1 MPAACVW
8 CLLPVWACLPRHREV
23 IRPLAPPE
31 EDPAYHPLAAQGYGF
46 RVQVDWGVT
55 YGPRGRQQHGLFWSA
70 ALRGDRLCC
79 TQVRAVRHEV
89 VLRPRD
95 QL

>member
-1 MPAACVW
+1 MAPVAA
-8 CLLPVWACLPRHREV
+8 A
-23 IRPLAPPE
+23 
-31 EDPAYHPLAAQGYGF
+31 
-46 RVQVDWGVT
+46 
-55 YGPRGRQQHGLFWSA
+55 QHGLFWSA

-95 QL
+95 HL